1 LGAEA
6 LQIRSSVVVAKV
18 VVVFVVR
25 VLVVGVSF
33 V

>member
-18 VVVFVVR
+18 VFFVVLT
-25 VLVVGVSF
+25 VLVVGVFF